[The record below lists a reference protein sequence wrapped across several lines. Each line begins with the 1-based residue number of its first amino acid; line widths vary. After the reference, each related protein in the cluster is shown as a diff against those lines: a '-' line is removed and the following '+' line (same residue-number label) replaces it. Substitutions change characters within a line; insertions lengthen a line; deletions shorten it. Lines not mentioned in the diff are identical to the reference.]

1 MHTRFIELAGEINS
15 SMPQYVVDKITCAL
29 NDQGKPIKN
38 SEVLILGVSYKKNID
53 DLRESPSLQIIKL
66 LKQKK
71 ANVNYSDPF
80 FRSLPKTRKFDIELN
95 GVEITSKSLRKYDA
109 VCYRY

>member
-1 MHTRFIELAGEINS
+1 MLWIKLH
-15 SMPQYVVDKITCAL
+15 VHL

-38 SEVLILGVSYKKNID
+38 SEVLILGVIIKKI
-53 DLRESPSLQIIKL
+53 LMTMRESPSLEIIKL

-95 GVEITSKSLRKYDA
+95 GVEITSKSLKKI
-109 VCYRY
+109 